1 MQSATDRR
9 KRSPEATATKN
20 NQVMSEARIDL
31 DPSSGRGNISD
42 QFPGG
47 SPVRRVRTRPNPCC
61 CSCGARCRAA
71 GGSFLF
77 LRCDAQVRFASGQL
91 CLLQILKDDL
101 AGLSELRKR
110 RVLRARML
118 STGQLL
124 LPSSSMLSRTRACS
138 AVLVCTVRACTE
150 TPGSRSESWVDVPVR
165 FFTCDAV

>member
-1 MQSATDRR
+1 MPQGFVRH
-9 KRSPEATATKN
+9 RSW
-20 NQVMSEARIDL
+20 L
-31 DPSSGRGNISD
+31 
-42 QFPGG
+42 G
-47 SPVRRVRTRPNPCC
+47 SCR
-61 CSCGARCRAA
+61 ARCRAA